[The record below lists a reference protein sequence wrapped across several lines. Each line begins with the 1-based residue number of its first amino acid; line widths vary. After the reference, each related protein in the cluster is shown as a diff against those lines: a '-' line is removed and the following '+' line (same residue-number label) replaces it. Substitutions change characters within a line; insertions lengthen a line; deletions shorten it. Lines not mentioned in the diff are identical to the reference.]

1 MTLPNPYLTPMPT
14 PNQIPVWL
22 TTLILFSRS
31 HKGQTQPLYSKKIK
45 FTGTMRFL
53 SLFFPPQKIVFV
65 IFPQKFLK
73 KEPQGH

>member
-45 FTGTMRFL
+45 FTGTMCFL
-53 SLFFPPQKIVFV
+53 SLFFPPKKMFFV

>member
-45 FTGTMRFL
+45 FTGTMRFCPC
-53 SLFFPPQKIVFV
+53 FPPKKIVFV
-65 IFPQKFLK
+65 IFFPPKN
-73 KEPQGH
+73 

>member
-45 FTGTMRFL
+45 FTGTMRFCPCFFPPKKL
-53 SLFFPPQKIVFV
+53 FLLFFPKNS
-65 IFPQKFLK
+65 
-73 KEPQGH
+73 

>member
-45 FTGTMRFL
+45 FTGTMRFY
-53 SLFFPPQKIVFV
+53 
-65 IFPQKFLK
+65 FLRFLLRSNPYLIT
-73 KEPQGH
+73 ELIEY